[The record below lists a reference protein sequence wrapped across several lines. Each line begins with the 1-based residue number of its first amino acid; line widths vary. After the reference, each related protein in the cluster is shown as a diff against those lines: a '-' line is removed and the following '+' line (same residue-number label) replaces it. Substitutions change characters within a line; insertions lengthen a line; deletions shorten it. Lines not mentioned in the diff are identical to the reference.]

1 MRSKSAIPISSQI
14 VPDCTELPFLLDT
27 SVAVHLRDGTVAVV
41 AQFEALTEKPFLS
54 ALTRVE
60 LEGGIYAKPQFAAQR
75 RAAVDTLLTF
85 LPVLDFDFDMAE
97 AYGTILQTTGFS
109 RRKIIDRM
117 IAATALV
124 EGLTLITCNGD
135 DFADVPGLELL
146 VWDVG

>member
-1 MRSKSAIPISSQI
+1 M
-14 VPDCTELPFLLDT
+14 PFLLDT
-27 SVAVHLRDGTVAVV
+27 SVAVHLREGIEAVV

-60 LEGGIYAKPQFAAQR
+60 LEGGIYAKPQFSAQR

-85 LPVLDFDFDMAE
+85 LPVLDFDFAMAE

-124 EGLTLITCNGD
+124 EGLTLITCNGY